1 MEVTSAGLL
10 LVVAINTGL
19 TIIAIVSLR
28 ILSQRFEYHL
38 GLTVQHIEA
47 ALQRTID
54 DLPLDIEGH
63 NPMQHAIASFIA
75 KAADSKL
82 KGNPA
87 NLLQN
92 QD

>member
-38 GLTVQHIEA
+38 SLSVQHIEA
-47 ALQRTID
+47 ALQRTIQE
-54 DLPLDIEGH
+54 LPLDLDGY
-63 NPMQHAIASFIA
+63 NPMQQALASFV
-75 KAADSKL
+75 SKMAER
-82 KGNPA
+82 KMSGNSD
-87 NLLQN
+87 NLVQN